1 MEALCQWF
9 YVKNM
14 LLYTHTCPVT
24 EFAVAS
30 HLNTA
35 NSCCHHVFLRH
46 FWFQKCLPVNSNG
59 ILPMHSASKTLVCK
73 LHFRCINAVSEEE
86 MLEVHA
92 LTTAWRITGEA
103 PATLPGAAAPCEGVS
118 SKKESPSPQPASE
131 SPQRTPQASADFS
144 QDCAK
149 MPSP

>member
-46 FWFQKCLPVNSNG
+46 FRFQKCLPVN
-59 ILPMHSASKTLVCK
+59 
-73 LHFRCINAVSEEE
+73 
-86 MLEVHA
+86 
-92 LTTAWRITGEA
+92 
-103 PATLPGAAAPCEGVS
+103 TLPLSQIIIIPTV
-118 SKKESPSPQPASE
+118 
-131 SPQRTPQASADFS
+131 DFFGIILYNEN
-144 QDCAK
+144 K
-149 MPSP
+149 FTI

>member
-46 FWFQKCLPVNSNG
+46 FRFQKCLPVNRNMSIQNVYV
-59 ILPMHSASKTLVCK
+59 LQKTSYLRAVAAIP
-73 LHFRCINAVSEEE
+73 LCISEKSRNAARS
-86 MLEVHA
+86 
-92 LTTAWRITGEA
+92 TTTTLA
-103 PATLPGAAAPCEGVS
+103 PAGV
-118 SKKESPSPQPASE
+118 EYV
-131 SPQRTPQASADFS
+131 
-144 QDCAK
+144 
-149 MPSP
+149 